1 MHETAFLASIA
12 LLRCTTAAQNWA
24 KWQKLAKN

>member
-24 KWQKLAKN
+24 KWQKLDKN